1 MLESLRHGLRF
12 TRVAHVLA
20 RHDALFWVRDIGPAP
35 AGLKGLILL
44 VSRFAR
50 RRRGLPEDEGER
62 LAAALRSLGPAYI
75 KLGQMLATR
84 PDLIGGNLARG
95 LRALQDKLPPFPAD
109 EAKRR
114 LADELEQPVDELFAR
129 FEEDA
134 VAAASI
140 AQVHKAETT
149 GGRKVAVKILRPGI
163 ETQFRRDLAA
173 FAWAARFAERTI
185 PVARRLRP
193 VAVVETIAQSV
204 AQELDLRLEAAA
216 ASELGETM
224 AGQADYRVPEVDW
237 ERTTKRVLTLEW
249 VEGIPLWDIEALERA
264 GFDRKR
270 LAATIV
276 RAFLLQAMRD
286 GYFHA
291 DLHQGNLFVEEDG
304 TVVALDFGIMGRL
317 DALSRR
323 YLAEILFGFQQRD
336 YLRVARWHFSAG
348 YVSGEHSIGQ
358 FAQAMRAIAEP
369 IFERPARDISA
380 GRLLGQLFATTETFG
395 METQP
400 QLLLLQRS
408 MVMVEG
414 LALHLDPDANMWTL
428 SRPVIKEWMR
438 EQLAPEYAA
447 ADAINELRASIA
459 DWPVLIR
466 RARSVLE
473 GLEAGTI
480 PVRPEVPPDRSD
492 DDPFSAVR
500 GPLLLLLGAL
510 AGAAAMGAAWLL

>member
-1 MLESLRHGLRF
+1 MLDSLRHGLRF
-12 TRVAHVLA
+12 MRVAHALA

-35 AGLKGLILL
+35 AMLKATILL

-84 PDLIGGNLARG
+84 PDLIGSNVARG
-95 LRALQDKLPPFPAD
+95 LRALQDKLPPFAAE

-114 LADELEQPVDELFAR
+114 LADQLEQPVDVLFAR
-129 FEEDA
+129 FEEEA

-140 AQVHKAETT
+140 AQVHKAETAD
-149 GGRKVAVKILRPGI
+149 GRAVAVKILRPGI
-163 ETQFRRDLAA
+163 EAQFRRDLAA
-173 FAWAARFAERTI
+173 FAWAARFTERTI
-185 PVARRLRP
+185 PAARRLRP

-216 ASELGETM
+216 ASELAETM
-224 AGQADYRVPEVDW
+224 AGEGDYRVPEVDW

-249 VEGIPLWDIEALERA
+249 IEGIPLWDTEALERA
-264 GFDRKR
+264 GHDRSR
-270 LAATIV
+270 LAATVV

-291 DLHQGNLFVEEDG
+291 DLHQGNLFVEESG
-304 TVVALDFGIMGRL
+304 TIVALDFGIMGRL
-317 DALSRR
+317 DLLSRR

-336 YLRVARWHFSAG
+336 YRRVARWHFSAG
-348 YVSGEHSIGQ
+348 YVSAEHSVGQ

-369 IFERPARDISA
+369 IFGRAARDISA

-414 LALHLDPDANMWTL
+414 LALHLDPEANMWTL

-438 EQLAPEYAA
+438 EQLAPEHAA
-447 ADAINELRASIA
+447 ADAVNELLASAA

-473 GLEAGTI
+473 GLESGTI
-480 PVRPEVPPDRSD
+480 PVRPQPPPEQPAEARS
-492 DDPFSAVR
+492 SMLR
-500 GPLLLLLGAL
+500 GTLLLILGAVG
-510 AGAAAMGAAWLL
+510 GAAAMGAVLLL

>member
-1 MLESLRHGLRF
+1 MLEGLRHSIRF
-12 TRVAHVLA
+12 GMVAHALA
-20 RHDALFWVRDIGPAP
+20 RHDALFWVRNIGPAP
-35 AGLKGLILL
+35 AGLKAMILL

-50 RRRGLPEDEGER
+50 RRRGLPETESER

-84 PDLIGGNLARG
+84 PDLIGSDMARG
-95 LRALQDKLPPFPAD
+95 LRALQDKLPPFPAA
-109 EAKRR
+109 EARAR
-114 LADELEQPVDELFAR
+114 LAAELESPVEHFFAR
-129 FEEDA
+129 FDEDA
-134 VAAASI
+134 IAAASI

-149 GGRKVAVKILRPGI
+149 DGNPVAVKVLRPGI
-163 ETQFRRDLAA
+163 EAQFRRDLAA

-185 PVARRLRP
+185 PAARRLRP

-216 ASELGETM
+216 ASELSETM
-224 AGQADYRVPEVDW
+224 AGESAYRVPEIDW
-237 ERTTKRVLTLEW
+237 QRTTKRVLTLEW
-249 VEGIPLWDIEALERA
+249 VEGIPLWDIEAL
-264 GFDRKR
+264 DRKGYDRSR
-270 LAATIV
+270 LAAVVV

-291 DLHQGNLFVEEDG
+291 DLHQGNLFVHEDG

-317 DALSRR
+317 DLLSRR

-348 YVSGEHSIGQ
+348 YVSPEHSVEQ

-369 IFERPARDISA
+369 IFGRPARDISA
-380 GRLLGQLFATTETFG
+380 GRLLGQLFATTEAFG

-414 LALHLDPDANMWTL
+414 MALHLDAEANMWTL
-428 SRPVIKEWMR
+428 SRPVIAEWMR
-438 EQLAPEYAA
+438 EQLAPEHAA
-447 ADAINELRASIA
+447 ADAVNETLASLA

-473 GLEAGTI
+473 GLESGTI
-480 PVRPEVPPDRSD
+480 PMQPPPPQANPDNTS
-492 DDPFSAVR
+492 R
-500 GPLLLLLGAL
+500 GALGLAALLGAA
-510 AGAAAMGAAWLL
+510 AGAGTVTAILLL

>member
-1 MLESLRHGLRF
+1 MLDGLRHGLRF
-12 TRVAHVLA
+12 MRVAHALA

-35 AGLKGLILL
+35 AMLKAAILL

-50 RRRGLPEDEGER
+50 RRRGLSEDEGER

-84 PDLIGGNLARG
+84 PDLIGSNVARG
-95 LRALQDKLPPFPAD
+95 LRALQDKLPPFAAD

-114 LADELEQPVDELFAR
+114 LADELEQPVDALFAR
-129 FEEDA
+129 FDEEA

-140 AQVHKAETT
+140 AQVHKAETAD
-149 GGRKVAVKILRPGI
+149 GRAVAVKILRPGI
-163 ETQFRRDLAA
+163 EAQFRRDLAA
-173 FAWAARFAERTI
+173 FAWAARFTERTI
-185 PVARRLRP
+185 PAARRLRP

-216 ASELGETM
+216 ASELAETM
-224 AGQADYRVPEVDW
+224 AGEAKYRVPEIDW

-249 VEGIPLWDIEALERA
+249 IEGIPLWDIEALERV
-264 GFDRKR
+264 GHDRKL
-270 LAATIV
+270 LAATVV

-291 DLHQGNLFVEEDG
+291 DLHQGNLFVEESG
-304 TVVALDFGIMGRL
+304 TIVALDFGIMGRL
-317 DALSRR
+317 DMLSRR

-348 YVSGEHSIGQ
+348 YVSGEHSVGQ

-369 IFERPARDISA
+369 IFGRPARDISA

-414 LALHLDPDANMWTL
+414 LALHLDPEANMWTL

-438 EQLAPEYAA
+438 EQLAPERAA
-447 ADAINELRASIA
+447 ADAINELVASVA
-459 DWPVLIR
+459 DWPVVIR

-480 PVRPEVPPDRSD
+480 PASPAPPANRSE
-492 DDPFSAVR
+492 DPARSRSGATLLLAAGALGGAAVTAA
-500 GPLLLLLGAL
+500 LLLL
-510 AGAAAMGAAWLL
+510 

>member
-1 MLESLRHGLRF
+1 MLDGLRHGLRF
-12 TRVAHVLA
+12 MRVAHALA

-50 RRRGLPEDEGER
+50 RRRGLPKDEGER

-84 PDLIGGNLARG
+84 PDLIGSNVARG
-95 LRALQDKLPPFPAD
+95 LRALQDKLPPFPPE
-109 EAKRR
+109 EARQR
-114 LADELEQPVDELFAR
+114 LAEEFEQPLETVFAR
-129 FEEDA
+129 LEGDA
-134 VAAASI
+134 IAAASI
-140 AQVHKAETT
+140 AQVHKAETAD
-149 GGRKVAVKILRPGI
+149 GRTVAVKILRPGI
-163 ETQFRRDLAA
+163 EARFRRDLAA
-173 FAWAARFAERTI
+173 FAWAAEFTERTI
-185 PVARRLRP
+185 PAARRLRP

-216 ASELGETM
+216 ASELAETM
-224 AGQADYRVPEVDW
+224 AGETAYRVPAVDW
-237 ERTTKRVLTLEW
+237 ERTTKCVLTLEW
-249 VEGIPLWDIEALERA
+249 IDGIPLWDIEALDSA
-264 GFDRKR
+264 GYDRKR
-270 LAATIV
+270 LAATVV

-291 DLHQGNLFVEEDG
+291 DLHQGNLFVDRDG

-348 YVSGEHSIGQ
+348 YVSPEHSVGQ

-369 IFERPARDISA
+369 IFGRPARDISA
-380 GRLLGQLFATTETFG
+380 GRLLGQLFATTEAFG

-414 LALHLDPDANMWTL
+414 MALHLDAEANMWTL
-428 SRPVIKEWMR
+428 SRPVIAEWMR
-438 EQLAPEYAA
+438 EQLAPEHAA
-447 ADAINELRASIA
+447 ADAINELAASIA
-459 DWPVLIR
+459 DWPVLVR

-473 GLEAGTI
+473 GLESGTI
-480 PVRPEVPPDRSD
+480 PARPQAPPNRAEETQS
-492 DDPFSAVR
+492 SMLR
-500 GPLLLLLGAL
+500 GTVLLILGVL
-510 AGAAAMGAAWLL
+510 GGAAAMGAALLL